1 MTHSYTSA
9 LSGRSPG
16 LPDPE
21 LRPEFYNGLA
31 FKRFMAWLVDLV
43 LVGLMVALAVLFT
56 IGIGL
61 FFLPVIWAI
70 IDFCYRV
77 ISLSGKAA
85 TPGHRLMGIEFRD
98 RLGQRPNFGASVL
111 LTLGYL
117 VSTAFIIPQLISA
130 VMVMVSP
137 RAQSLTDLV
146 LGTAAINRPAREW

>member
-1 MTHSYTSA
+1 MTQSYTSA
-9 LSGRSPG
+9 PAGRSPG

-21 LRPEFYNGLA
+21 LRPEFYEGLA
-31 FKRFMAWLVDLV
+31 FKRFMAWLVDLL
-43 LVGLMVALAVLFT
+43 LVGILVALVVLFT

-61 FFLPVIWAI
+61 FFLPVIWAV

-77 ISLSGKAA
+77 IALSGKGA

-98 RLGQRPNFGASVL
+98 RLGHRVNFGASVL

-117 VSTAFIIPQLISA
+117 VSTGFIIPQLISA

-137 RAQSLTDLV
+137 RAQSLTDVV
-146 LGTAAINRPAREW
+146 LGTAAINRPARDW